1 MSSRETR
8 KFPHMW
14 DTTLLEAK
22 VLTERW
28 RMDYNT
34 IRKYETTAQRAGV
47 SAAGGACGGSAAVFR
62 YAQHGGRAGKTNFG
76 AGTISKSKLKTWRI
90 ML

>member
-34 IRKYETTAQRAGV
+34 KRPHSALVV
-47 SAAGGACGGSAAVFR
+47 SAAGGACGGSAAVFSLR
-62 YAQHGGRAGKTNFG
+62 STRPAGQERLTLEPARFQKVN
-76 AGTISKSKLKTWRI
+76 
-90 ML
+90 

>member
-34 IRKYETTAQRAGV
+34 IRKYETTAQRAGGIGRRRRLRRFCRRV
-47 SAAGGACGGSAAVFR
+47 FATLNTAAGQEKLTLELAR
-62 YAQHGGRAGKTNFG
+62 
-76 AGTISKSKLKTWRI
+76 KSKLKTWRI